1 MKKLLL
7 FLLSLMAIAP
17 LHAQEQTADVHTS
30 DAAIVKA
37 PASSEKPLLVEDGKL
52 WKVRAQNCTVTS
64 SYGFIDYNQWFEGTK
79 VIDGKTYNVLKAQIT
94 FPELSEVYEIAYMRE
109 DQGKVYSV
117 SNPEIAGIAKW
128 NLYCNSYLFNTE
140 EAMVYDF
147 NLTPGESYYWFDP
160 AKNDQILDKIA
171 AEFPLNESEMVFL
184 RNPFEVTDL
193 KTINQFKYPIRE
205 QYIKGESKT
214 GNSFTTVFY
223 DRVGSIQAN
232 LPFPCLK
239 YSFDCPSTW
248 DIEVFDPDGSMIFS
262 TKELNGVESTSISVE
277 GALGYEVT
285 DSEIIVN
292 GITGKATVV
301 LLTPAGKIVKTVHI
315 RDGETVDLSDMTHGV
330 YILHIIDDASRISDK
345 VAL

>member
-128 NLYCNSYLFNTE
+128 NLYCNTTSL
-140 EAMVYDF
+140 
-147 NLTPGESYYWFDP
+147 
-160 AKNDQILDKIA
+160 ILRK
-171 AEFPLNESEMVFL
+171 LW
-184 RNPFEVTDL
+184 
-193 KTINQFKYPIRE
+193 Y
-205 QYIKGESKT
+205 
-214 GNSFTTVFY
+214 
-223 DRVGSIQAN
+223 
-232 LPFPCLK
+232 
-239 YSFDCPSTW
+239 
-248 DIEVFDPDGSMIFS
+248 MI
-262 TKELNGVESTSISVE
+262 STSHRASH
-277 GALGYEVT
+277 
-285 DSEIIVN
+285 
-292 GITGKATVV
+292 ITGS
-301 LLTPAGKIVKTVHI
+301 TPQRMI
-315 RDGETVDLSDMTHGV
+315 RFLIKLQRSF
-330 YILHIIDDASRISDK
+330 L
-345 VAL
+345 

>member
-7 FLLSLMAIAP
+7 FLLSIIAVTT

-30 DAAIVKA
+30 DAAMVKA
-37 PASSEKPLLVEDGKL
+37 PAASEKPLLVEDGKL
-52 WKVRAQNCTVTS
+52 WTVKKTTPHS
-64 SYGFIDYNQWFEGTK
+64 LSPYRFIEYKQWFEGTK
-79 VIDGKTYNVLKAQIT
+79 VINGKTYNILKAQIA
-94 FPELSEVYEIAYMRE
+94 FPTLSDIYEVAYMRE
-109 DQGKVYSV
+109 EHRRVYSLATA
-117 SNPEIAGIAKW
+117 SELPIGFLGS
-128 NLYCNSYLFNTE
+128 LYTNNYLHTNQ

-147 NLTPGESYYWFDP
+147 NLDPGDSYYWFDP
-160 AKNDQILDKIA
+160 EKNDQILNDIEK
-171 AEFPLNESEMVFL
+171 EWGTSPVSSL
-184 RNPFEVTDL
+184 RNPITVEKVDTL
-193 KTINQFKYPIRE
+193 YMFKYPLRYQLVQCHPINGHYMNH
-205 QYIKGESKT
+205 Q
-214 GNSFTTVFY
+214 FY
-223 DRVGSIQAN
+223 DRVGSLQAY
-232 LPFPCLK
+232 LPFPSVGFP
-239 YSFDCPSTW
+239 YDTPSTW
-248 DIEVFDPDGSMIFS
+248 DIEVFDPDGSLIFS

-315 RDGETVDLSDMTHGV
+315 RDGETVDLSDLTRGV